1 MLIKKEKIE
10 DLEFMDVEPEDE
22 ELRSIVMEEEDK
34 AKKKA
39 EEEYDFEVKR
49 AEKKRLNEAMK
60 RVEVSGR
67 LEVIDAKMK
76 NMLLLRCHPDSFE
89 CNLELTSRLKL
100 LCNA

>member
-10 DLEFMDVEPEDE
+10 DLEFMDVDIEDE

-49 AEKKRLNEAMK
+49 AEKKRLKEAMK
-60 RVEVSGR
+60 RVEVSGGISLNR
-67 LEVIDAKMK
+67 INFQPAYG
-76 NMLLLRCHPDSFE
+76 
-89 CNLELTSRLKL
+89 
-100 LCNA
+100 

>member
-39 EEEYDFEVKR
+39 EEEYDFEVMR
-49 AEKKRLNEAMK
+49 AEKKRLKEAMK
-60 RVEVSGR
+60 RKDII
-67 LEVIDAKMK
+67 L
-76 NMLLLRCHPDSFE
+76 
-89 CNLELTSRLKL
+89 
-100 LCNA
+100 

>member
-39 EEEYDFEVKR
+39 EEEYDFEVMR
-49 AEKKRLNEAMK
+49 AEKKRLKDAMK
-60 RVEVSGR
+60 Q
-67 LEVIDAKMK
+67 
-76 NMLLLRCHPDSFE
+76 
-89 CNLELTSRLKL
+89 
-100 LCNA
+100 

>member
-10 DLEFMDVEPEDE
+10 DLEFMEVEPEDE

-49 AEKKRLNEAMK
+49 SEKKRLKEAMK
-60 RVEVSGR
+60 RVEVSGGIS
-67 LEVIDAKMK
+67 LNSINFQPAYG
-76 NMLLLRCHPDSFE
+76 
-89 CNLELTSRLKL
+89 
-100 LCNA
+100 

>member
-22 ELRSIVMEEEDK
+22 ELRAIVMEEEDK

-49 AEKKRLNEAMK
+49 SEKKRLKEAMK
-60 RVEVSGR
+60 RVEVSGGIS
-67 LEVIDAKMK
+67 LNSINFQPAY
-76 NMLLLRCHPDSFE
+76 
-89 CNLELTSRLKL
+89 
-100 LCNA
+100 

>member
-10 DLEFMDVEPEDE
+10 DLEFMDVDIEDE

-49 AEKKRLNEAMK
+49 AEKKRLKEAMK
-60 RVEVSGR
+60 RVEVSGGISLNR
-67 LEVIDAKMK
+67 INSQPAYG
-76 NMLLLRCHPDSFE
+76 
-89 CNLELTSRLKL
+89 
-100 LCNA
+100 

>member
-22 ELRSIVMEEEDK
+22 ELRAIVMEEEDK

-49 AEKKRLNEAMK
+49 AEKQKLKEALK
-60 RVEVSGR
+60 RVEVSGGFQ
-67 LEVIDAKMK
+67 V
-76 NMLLLRCHPDSFE
+76 
-89 CNLELTSRLKL
+89 LKSDT
-100 LCNA
+100 